1 MLCIQRHVPKELR
14 TKLDL
19 KAQRIVFVG
28 FVEDSKGYRWENLY
42 CKDLQQQRLQSVVV
56 EMSIQEMLA
65 GAVGVGVDDGATGAT
80 DHSIKDTG
88 DEGSVVGVGDD
99 HHARGGADHSND
111 DLGAQDRIAPVAIPE
126 HEYLEEK
133 AQFDL

>member
-1 MLCIQRHVPKELR
+1 
-14 TKLDL
+14 L
-19 KAQRIVFVG
+19 K
-28 FVEDSKGYRWENLY
+28 
-42 CKDLQQQRLQSVVV
+42 SVVV

-65 GAVGVGVDDGATGAT
+65 GAVGVGVDDGARRAT
-80 DHSIKDTG
+80 DHSINDTG